1 MQVSDVVSQAQVD
14 PAFKAK
20 LEEDPVSVL
29 ASMPLQSD
37 VWIYRIVVFALG
49 TLSIMALVGDMALA
63 FYGKQIP
70 EGVIAL
76 GSTALGALAGLLV
89 LPTARGNR

>member
-1 MQVSDVVSQAQVD
+1 MQISEVVNQAQAD
-14 PAFKAK
+14 PVFKAK
-20 LEEDPVSVL
+20 LEQDPVSVL

-49 TLSIMALVGDMALA
+49 TLAIMALVGDMALA
-63 FYGKQIP
+63 FYNKSIP

-89 LPTARGNR
+89 LPSGRGNR